1 LLGYLTEEHPEVVDV
16 EGRIASLEER
26 MASLGDLTGDGD
38 AAGETRGR
46 EGKAVQQ
53 WEGYLK
59 RQTSLRRQ
67 DAAEYQGL
75 YDEWQSAERRLDAA
89 LVAESAAAGRLAA
102 IESAL
107 PHVAQAAPGGVST
120 AADDGPAA
128 ESQDAALAQPR
139 SAAAESKRVAA
150 AARPAAA
157 ASDSDGA
164 QPLALAALLIALAV
178 AALAAVRL
186 ARSTADPIFASADE
200 VAAALAIPVVG
211 IIPAAAARVQKARS
225 DTRRRKVPLVL
236 QLFVAG
242 GVFAL
247 AAFVV
252 QNTGGLWQHCS
263 EALQAVGSATEAIG
277 GN

>member
-1 LLGYLTEEHPEVVDV
+1 
-16 EGRIASLEER
+16 
-26 MASLGDLTGDGD
+26 
-38 AAGETRGR
+38 
-46 EGKAVQQ
+46 
-53 WEGYLK
+53 
-59 RQTSLRRQ
+59 
-67 DAAEYQGL
+67 
-75 YDEWQSAERRLDAA
+75 
-89 LVAESAAAGRLAA
+89 
-102 IESAL
+102 
-107 PHVAQAAPGGVST
+107 
-120 AADDGPAA
+120 
-128 ESQDAALAQPR
+128 
-139 SAAAESKRVAA
+139 
-150 AARPAAA
+150 
-157 ASDSDGA
+157 
-164 QPLALAALLIALAV
+164 LAALLIALAV

-225 DTRRRKVPLVL
+225 VTRRRKVPLVL